1 MNRHKRLQTILQ
13 ELEKRNSLE
22 VMQVVEM
29 FSISPATV
37 RRDFNFL
44 VDNYEVEKTWGG
56 ISSAPDSS
64 NMSTSLSWQQRRSK
78 NYEAKKMIAKKAA
91 SLVKD
96 GEIVFIDGGTTT
108 VEMLPFLAHKRL
120 RIITNSILIAEQV
133 DTLKTSFISEVFL
146 TGGLL
151 YPKLGLVV
159 GPQAVDCIS
168 GFNADW
174 AFLSAAGVTEQGATN
189 TNVLVVQTERAMI
202 EQSRITAVLA
212 DSSKF
217 GKKDLVKLCDFKEV
231 DYLITEDTRNKQHLQ
246 LLQDKKIDVL
256 IGG

>member
-13 ELEKRNSLE
+13 ELEKRSTLE
-22 VMQVVEM
+22 VMEVGEM
-29 FSISPATV
+29 LSISPATV

-44 VDNYEVEKTWGG
+44 VDHYEVEKTWGG
-56 ISSAPDSS
+56 ISRSS
-64 NMSTSLSWQQRRSK
+64 DFTNASTSLSWEQRRSK
-78 NYEAKKMIAKKAA
+78 NYEAKKTIAKKAA

-174 AFLSAAGVTEQGATN
+174 TFLSVGGISEMGATN
-189 TNVLVVQTERAMI
+189 SNVLVVQTERAMI
-202 EQSRITAVLA
+202 EQSGKTAILA

-217 GKKDLVKLCDFKEV
+217 GKKDLVKLCDFEEV
-231 DYLITEDTRNKQHLQ
+231 DYLITEDTKNMQHLHP
-246 LLQDKKIDVL
+246 LQDKKIEIL
-256 IGG
+256 LG